1 VELALHTL
9 KQVRFNNRGSRSRY
23 YLIAV
28 VCNSSAAIAVTVDK
42 QDALWLDASG
52 RCQKHLATISLSAEL
67 LPMCRPRQPSPGM
80 VRAFI
85 DTLISSAHGLASL
98 EGAAM
103 RHKRKLSDTVK
114 YENMLVLLR
123 SSGRCGTFSRSFKA
137 L

>member
-1 VELALHTL
+1 
-9 KQVRFNNRGSRSRY
+9 
-23 YLIAV
+23 
-28 VCNSSAAIAVTVDK
+28 
-42 QDALWLDASG
+42 
-52 RCQKHLATISLSAEL
+52 
-67 LPMCRPRQPSPGM
+67 MCRPRLPSPGM

-114 YENMLVLLR
+114 YENMLVLVR
-123 SSGRCGTFSRSFKA
+123 SSGRCGTFPRSFNT